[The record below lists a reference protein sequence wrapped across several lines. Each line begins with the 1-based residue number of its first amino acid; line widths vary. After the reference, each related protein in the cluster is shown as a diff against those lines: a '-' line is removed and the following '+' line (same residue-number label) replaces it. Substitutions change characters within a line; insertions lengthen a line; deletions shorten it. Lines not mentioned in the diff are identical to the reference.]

1 MSAVVE
7 WQASSGTA
15 VFAAVA
21 VFVAGGA
28 FASFHY
34 AVVPSIA
41 AFASFPQPA
50 LLASQAPFLLFYF
63 PFRIRWIC
71 SVWVVCGLL
80 LR

>member
-1 MSAVVE
+1 M
-7 WQASSGTA
+7 
-15 VFAAVA
+15 FAAVA

-34 AVVPSIA
+34 AVVPSVA
-41 AFASFPQPA
+41 AFASLPQPA

-63 PFRIRWIC
+63 PFRIFRIKKQQCQIRWIC
-71 SVWVVCGLL
+71 SVWVACGLI